1 MKITQQAMIKQT
13 QAPLPFLIKSVGIL
27 QLNRVDLSHYI
38 SNYMSENPLMT
49 FANDDALM
57 FGSESG
63 AEGINLDEINA
74 STQTLFDFITEQ
86 VELFYRQTPLRDM
99 TMWWIE
105 QLDTNGYVT
114 KTLEEAVQITGESDY
129 MVLDGL
135 TLLQQLDPP
144 GIGARD
150 LRENLMLQTERLDSA
165 PNLAYII
172 LEENFDRLVNRQWS
186 DLATIYGTDLSDIRA
201 IFKFIQTLS
210 PIPANLYQ
218 APQTEMIYPELEVTV
233 TNQQLTISETRFQ
246 TPLLTFDQ
254 AYYDELAQI
263 DKPSIQDYIKAKKQE
278 FDQLQ
283 QALQK
288 RKETILR
295 VGTAILSHQKDYFLT
310 ENASLQPLQINDL
323 VKQLQLHESTIS
335 RAIRG
340 TYVQTNRGVIE
351 LKSLLSKRSVVKDT
365 SQDAIFT
372 ALSDLIEGEDKTH
385 PLSDQQLAD
394 TLKQTKHIALSRRTI
409 AKYRSQLGIPSTRKR
424 KIR

>member
-1 MKITQQAMIKQT
+1 
-13 QAPLPFLIKSVGIL
+13 
-27 QLNRVDLSHYI
+27 
-38 SNYMSENPLMT
+38 
-49 FANDDALM
+49 
-57 FGSESG
+57 
-63 AEGINLDEINA
+63 
-74 STQTLFDFITEQ
+74 
-86 VELFYRQTPLRDM
+86 M

-186 DLATIYGTDLSDIRA
+186 DLATIYGTDLADIRA

-233 TNQQLTISETRFQ
+233 ANQQLTISETRFQ

-263 DKPSIQDYIKAKKQE
+263 DKPSIQAYIKAKKQE

-335 RAIRG
+335 RSIRG

-372 ALSDLIEGEDKTH
+372 ALSDLIEGEDKTR

-394 TLKQTKHIALSRRTI
+394 TLNQTKHIALSRRTI
-409 AKYRSQLGIPSTRKR
+409 AKYRSQLGIPSTRER

>member
-1 MKITQQAMIKQT
+1 M
-13 QAPLPFLIKSVGIL
+13 
-27 QLNRVDLSHYI
+27 
-38 SNYMSENPLMT
+38 
-49 FANDDALM
+49 
-57 FGSESG
+57 
-63 AEGINLDEINA
+63 
-74 STQTLFDFITEQ
+74 
-86 VELFYRQTPLRDM
+86 
-99 TMWWIE
+99 
-105 QLDTNGYVT
+105 
-114 KTLEEAVQITGESDY
+114 
-129 MVLDGL
+129 
-135 TLLQQLDPP
+135 
-144 GIGARD
+144 
-150 LRENLMLQTERLDSA
+150 
-165 PNLAYII
+165 
-172 LEENFDRLVNRQWS
+172 NRQWS
-186 DLATIYGTDLSDIRA
+186 DLATIYGTDLADIRA

-233 TNQQLTISETRFQ
+233 ANQQLTISETRFQ

-263 DKPSIQDYIKAKKQE
+263 DKPSIQAYIKAKKQE

-310 ENASLQPLQINDL
+310 EDASLQPLQINDL

-365 SQDAIFT
+365 SQDAIFS
-372 ALSDLIEGEDKTH
+372 ALSDLIEGEDKTR

-394 TLKQTKHIALSRRTI
+394 TLKQTKHMTLSRRTI
-409 AKYRSQLGIPSTRKR
+409 AKYRSQLGIPSTRER

>member
-1 MKITQQAMIKQT
+1 MKLTQQAMIKQT

-57 FGSESG
+57 FGSESS

-218 APQTEMIYPELEVTV
+218 APRP
-233 TNQQLTISETRFQ
+233 
-246 TPLLTFDQ
+246 
-254 AYYDELAQI
+254 
-263 DKPSIQDYIKAKKQE
+263 K
-278 FDQLQ
+278 
-283 QALQK
+283 
-288 RKETILR
+288 
-295 VGTAILSHQKDYFLT
+295 
-310 ENASLQPLQINDL
+310 
-323 VKQLQLHESTIS
+323 
-335 RAIRG
+335 
-340 TYVQTNRGVIE
+340 
-351 LKSLLSKRSVVKDT
+351 
-365 SQDAIFT
+365 
-372 ALSDLIEGEDKTH
+372 
-385 PLSDQQLAD
+385 
-394 TLKQTKHIALSRRTI
+394 
-409 AKYRSQLGIPSTRKR
+409 
-424 KIR
+424 

>member
-57 FGSESG
+57 FGSESS

-186 DLATIYGTDLSDIRA
+186 DLATIYGTDLADIRA

-233 TNQQLTISETRFQ
+233 ANQQLTISETRFQ

-310 ENASLQPLQINDL
+310 EDASLQPLQINDL

-351 LKSLLSKRSVVKDT
+351 LPD
-365 SQDAIFT
+365 
-372 ALSDLIEGEDKTH
+372 
-385 PLSDQQLAD
+385 
-394 TLKQTKHIALSRRTI
+394 
-409 AKYRSQLGIPSTRKR
+409 
-424 KIR
+424 